1 MELSTTSKIPWKLV
15 DSPKKLDK
23 VNSGFSKKEIIAT
36 FNNNK
41 NFVYLKE
48 KSEKKRNIRD
58 IPPEK
63 LKEMLI
69 NGDDDMI
76 YFKEEENMEDD
87 NQRFDYTDKDV
98 MFMPT
103 LTKERELLY
112 IFGPSGS
119 GKSFL
124 SKKYAILYKKYKK
137 GNDVFVLSHVKNDKS
152 FDGMTYKHIPVEKEI
167 LENVDLETLA
177 DSLVIF
183 DDTDSRDKELQ
194 KMVDS
199 LKDDIAQRGRHHN
212 ISAIFTTHM
221 ACNFLRTRV
230 LLSECDKFIV
240 FPGSGGKK
248 QQEYMVVN
256 YGGMAKSFFNSL
268 GGYKSRWMMF
278 NVRYPNYIVHDHGVQ
293 LLS

>member
-1 MELSTTSKIPWKLV
+1 MKSS
-15 DSPKKLDK
+15 SKKLEK
-23 VNSGFSKKEIIAT
+23 VNTGMSKKEIIAT
-36 FNNNK
+36 FNNGK

-48 KSEKKRNIRD
+48 KKEKKKNIRD

-69 NGDDDMI
+69 NGDDDQI
-76 YFKEEENMEDD
+76 YFKNEEEYMEDQ
-87 NQRFDYTDKDV
+87 NQKFDYYEKDV

-124 SKKYAILYKKYKK
+124 SKKYAILYKKFKK
-137 GNDVFVLSHVKNDKS
+137 GNDVFVLSHVKNDPS
-152 FDGMTYKHIPVEKEI
+152 FEGMNYKHIPVEKEI
-167 LENVDLETLA
+167 LEEIDLETLA

-194 KMVDS
+194 KMVDA

-268 GGYKSRWMMF
+268 GSYRSRWMMF
-278 NVRYPNYIVHDHGVQ
+278 NVRYPNYIVHDHGVT
-293 LLS
+293 LLG

>member
-1 MELSTTSKIPWKLV
+1 MELSTTSKIPWKMV
-15 DSPKKLDK
+15 NSPKKLDK

-137 GNDVFVLSHVKNDKS
+137 Y
-152 FDGMTYKHIPVEKEI
+152 YKKY
-167 LENVDLETLA
+167 
-177 DSLVIF
+177 F
-183 DDTDSRDKELQ
+183 
-194 KMVDS
+194 
-199 LKDDIAQRGRHHN
+199 
-212 ISAIFTTHM
+212 
-221 ACNFLRTRV
+221 C
-230 LLSECDKFIV
+230 
-240 FPGSGGKK
+240 
-248 QQEYMVVN
+248 
-256 YGGMAKSFFNSL
+256 
-268 GGYKSRWMMF
+268 
-278 NVRYPNYIVHDHGVQ
+278 
-293 LLS
+293 